1 VFLVLAGAKDFG
13 FQGPWSFFKSK
24 QPPDITPT
32 ILGLKMIKVNKKV
45 HATTKILRRC
55 TKKSKY
61 QTPTMRQRIEIRA
74 IAENKLTTSQ

>member
-45 HATTKILRRC
+45 HATYDKNTKALHQKIKVPNSNDE
-55 TKKSKY
+55 TKNRNQSHC
-61 QTPTMRQRIEIRA
+61 
-74 IAENKLTTSQ
+74 